1 MNKKPLP
8 TIGVDKYTFFKVN
21 EDSVSGTEYGE
32 AYNLKGTVE
41 IAPTDSGG
49 SDVFDADNGAYEAS
63 SYIEKLGHDITNAD
77 IPPEVD
83 AMWRGLTRKNGV
95 VEVGNDVKTVYFG
108 VAWRILKSGER
119 QSRQAEVSTSKPLR
133 QHTRR
138 YNVILTTIIM
148 RILMKAICRQ
158 ISQEMNLKT
167 SGLRI

>member
-77 IPPEVD
+77 TV
-83 AMWRGLTRKNGV
+83 LTSFPTS
-95 VEVGNDVKTVYFG
+95 KTV
-108 VAWRILKSGER
+108 WLKSETMLKQYISVWHGEF
-119 QSRQAEVSTSKPLR
+119 
-133 QHTRR
+133 
-138 YNVILTTIIM
+138 
-148 RILMKAICRQ
+148 
-158 ISQEMNLKT
+158 
-167 SGLRI
+167 

>member
-63 SYIEKLGHDITNAD
+63 AISKNWDTILQMPIFRRRLTQCG
-77 IPPEVD
+77 VD
-83 AMWRGLTRKNGV
+83 
-95 VEVGNDVKTVYFG
+95 
-108 VAWRILKSGER
+108 
-119 QSRQAEVSTSKPLR
+119 
-133 QHTRR
+133 
-138 YNVILTTIIM
+138 
-148 RILMKAICRQ
+148 
-158 ISQEMNLKT
+158 
-167 SGLRI
+167 